1 MSKVHEI
8 VLQKILQQME
18 KGEIPWIKGWANNP
32 PINYVTRKPYTG
44 INVLLLSKGGEYL
57 TFRQIQQL
65 GGRIKKGVK
74 AEIVVFFKPYTKI
87 VEEVDPETGEVV
99 EKEKESLVLR
109 YYHVF
114 HLSDTEGIPSKLK
127 KIEHNPLQE
136 AEKIIAGYK
145 DAPKIVHNNPNK
157 AYYNAVKDLIN
168 IPDKGLFY
176 DIHEYYST
184 LFHEI
189 IHSTGHPKR
198 LNRFK
203 WNESDIFGSE
213 TYSLEEL
220 VAEIGA
226 AMLCQYAG
234 ISEMTIKNSTAYIQ
248 AWLKQLQNNK
258 SWIFTAAGRVQK
270 AVNYI
275 LGVQTEE
282 EPFKEE
288 MEEALCAYYR

>member
-1 MSKVHEI
+1 MSKVHDI
-8 VLQKILQQME
+8 VLEKILQQLE
-18 KGEIPWIKGWANNP
+18 KGEIPWKKGWIEAP
-32 PINYVTRKPYTG
+32 PINYVTRNPYTG

-65 GGRIKKGVK
+65 GGRIKKGAK

-87 VEEVDPETGEVV
+87 VEEEDPETGEVIEN
-99 EKEKESLVLR
+99 EKELLVLR

-114 HLSDTEGIPSKLK
+114 HLSDIEGIPSKLK
-127 KIEHNPLQE
+127 KVEHNPLQE

-145 DAPKIVHNNPNK
+145 DAPKITHDDPNE
-157 AYYNAVKDLIN
+157 AYYNAAKDLIN
-168 IPDKGLFY
+168 VPEKGLFY
-176 DIHEYYST
+176 DIYEYYST

-198 LNRFK
+198 LGRFK
-203 WNESDIFGSE
+203 EDEGDIFGSE

-226 AMLCQYAG
+226 AMLCQHAK
-234 ISEMTIKNSTAYIQ
+234 IVEKTIKNNTAYIQ

-258 SWIFTAAGRVQK
+258 HWIFTAAGRAQR
-270 AVNYI
+270 AVDYV
-275 LGVQTEE
+275 LGIKPEE
-282 EPFKEE
+282 ESEE
-288 MEEALCAYYR
+288 REDLLCV

>member
-1 MSKVHEI
+1 MSKVHDI
-8 VLQKILQQME
+8 VLERIFQQME
-18 KGEIPWIKGWANNP
+18 RGEIPWKKGWADTP
-32 PINYVTRKPYTG
+32 PINYITRKPYTG

-57 TFRQIQQL
+57 TFQQIQQL
-65 GGRIKKGVK
+65 GGRIKKGAK

-87 VEEVDPETGEVV
+87 IEEVDPETGEIV
-99 EKEKESLVLR
+99 EKEKESLVLK

-127 KIEHNPLQE
+127 KKEHNPLQE

-145 DAPKIVHNNPNK
+145 DAPKITHDNPNE

-203 WNESDIFGSE
+203 ENEKSAFAADS
-213 TYSLEEL
+213 YSLEEL

-226 AMLCQYAG
+226 AMLCQHAG
-234 ISEMTIKNSTAYIQ
+234 IVEKTIKNSTAYIQ
-248 AWLKQLQNNK
+248 SWLKHLQNNK
-258 SWIFTAAGRVQK
+258 MMIFTAAGRAQK
-270 AVNYI
+270 AVDYV
-275 LGVQTEE
+275 LGIKSEE
-282 EPFKEE
+282 ENPEE
-288 MEEALCAYYR
+288 QA